1 MLLRRE
7 ASLFSGVLLG
17 LTPFLV
23 GQEPHIEAI
32 PSADAPAS
40 RQLIAWSRLQKP
52 QPVPQPLP
60 PPDSRPDPQPAQPP
74 SPHARQQTRSQTF
87 TGKIVRNGEKYV
99 LKVSSN
105 TTYQLDEQSSAEHYQ
120 DKEVKIVGT
129 VEPGSNTIHVVRIE
143 LLS

>member
-1 MLLRRE
+1 
-7 ASLFSGVLLG
+7 LG

>member
-74 SPHARQQTRSQTF
+74 NPHARQQTPSQTF
-87 TGKIVRNGEKYV
+87 TGKIVRDGEKYV

-105 TTYQLDEQSSAEHYQ
+105 TTYQLDEQSSAEQYQ